1 MRRVN
6 SSGLA
11 AALALAATV
20 ALAVEVAAAAAGGGG
35 GLEVEQNDMVAHPT
49 KLDDVNVV
57 AQ

>member
-20 ALAVEVAAAAAGGGG
+20 ALAVEVAAAAGGGG

>member
-49 KLDDVNVV
+49 KRDDVNVV